1 MERPP
6 IYPSCQGKGSSD
18 SVSQKQNLCHLFA
31 DHLVSTLK
39 TLYEVEAPLSNKRT
53 LQIQGESEGNTLES
67 EFQDE
72 PDSDSSEDQGGEDLG
87 DEDED
92 ENAPEEE
99 EEEDSPFQKAGGE
112 LGTLRLDPMGRECAY
127 EAAARSL
134 C

>member
-1 MERPP
+1 MEVWTCVAPEPLDPP
-6 IYPSCQGKGSSD
+6 SNSPYSD
-18 SVSQKQNLCHLFA
+18 LRFLLPVSLLILFLA
-31 DHLVSTLK
+31 LVAAEDHLVSTLK

-99 EEEDSPFQKAGGE
+99 EEEDSPFQKAGG
-112 LGTLRLDPMGRECAY
+112 L
-127 EAAARSL
+127 
-134 C
+134 